1 MPEFAG
7 EASTYVEA
15 PPERCY
21 ALVTDIGR
29 MGEWSPET
37 VRAQWLDGATGPA
50 VGARFRGTNK
60 EGIFRWSTTPHVL
73 VVEPVREFAFRTKT
87 TVWRYRFEP
96 EGTGTRITESFE
108 VEHYPWVLRLLSPP
122 SRRQPLMVEGMR
134 TTLER
139 IKAAAEAGAAA

>member
-7 EASTYVEA
+7 EAATYVEA

-21 ALVTDIGR
+21 ALVTDIAR

-37 VRAQWLDGATGPA
+37 VRAQWLDGATEPA

-60 EGIFRWSTTPHVL
+60 EGIFRWSTTPEVL
-73 VVEPVREFAFRTKT
+73 AAEPAREFAFRTKE

-96 EGTGTRITESFE
+96 EGAGTRITESFE
-108 VEHYPWVLRLLSPP
+108 VEHYPWVLRLLFPP
-122 SRRQPLMVEGMR
+122 NRRQPQMVADMR

-139 IKAAAEAGAAA
+139 IKAAAEATA